1 MPRPPYPILWGWYG
15 WKIWHGFLG
24 SKLVAKVEP
33 IIALL
38 RGGVRGGGWAV
49 KVFLSVRVCVW
60 AHEKLANRGV
70 FNFSCRFAKIVLNLR
85 RVFRREV
92 QQDGYDA

>member
-1 MPRPPYPILWGWYG
+1 M
-15 WKIWHGFLG
+15 
-24 SKLVAKVEP
+24 
-33 IIALL
+33 
-38 RGGVRGGGWAV
+38 
-49 KVFLSVRVCVW
+49 RVCVW
-60 AHEKLANRGV
+60 AREKIANRGV

>member
-1 MPRPPYPILWGWYG
+1 MVVGGEDAMVDFGALRRRT
-15 WKIWHGFLG
+15 F
-24 SKLVAKVEP
+24 
-33 IIALL
+33 ALL
-38 RGGVRGGGWAV
+38 RGGVRGGVLAIWW
-49 KVFLSVRVCVW
+49 FDSMRVCVW
-60 AHEKLANRGV
+60 AREKIANRGV